1 MYKHVLS
8 LAALAAGLTG
18 VAVPADAQV
27 RRGHVVVG
35 RGTNGHGF
43 AQWRSASRQPGSA
56 TVSRGLQTSDGRGY
70 RHERSRDYAP
80 GHYSADR
87 STQFNNGRGATTV
100 RDANW
105 AEGSFNGSRTT
116 TFNNGNSVSRT
127 TSATN
132 NGDGTA
138 GYSSTIT
145 GPQGA
150 TRTVSGTVPRRP

>member
-1 MYKHVLS
+1 MYKQILS
-8 LAALAAGLTG
+8 LAALATG
-18 VAVPADAQV
+18 MLVAASPADAQV
-27 RRGHVVVG
+27 RRGHVAVA
-35 RGTNGHGF
+35 RGPAGG
-43 AQWRSASRQPGSA
+43 AVQWRSASRERGSA
-56 TVSRGLQTSDGRGY
+56 TIRRGLQTSNGRGY
-70 RHERSRDYAP
+70 RHERSRDYGP

-87 STQFNNGRGATTV
+87 STQFNNGRGATTA

-105 AEGSFNGSRTT
+105 GDGNFNGSRTT
-116 TFNNGNSVSRT
+116 TLNNGNSFGRT

-138 GYSSTIT
+138 SYSSTVT

>member
-1 MYKHVLS
+1 MYTHVLS
-8 LAALAAGLTG
+8 FAALAAAL
-18 VAVPADAQV
+18 VAAAGPADAQV
-27 RRGHVVVG
+27 RRGHVVAG
-35 RGTNGHGF
+35 RSAAGHGF

-56 TVSRGLQTSDGRGY
+56 TVRRGLQTSDGRGY
-70 RHERSRDYAP
+70 RHERSRDHGS

-87 STQFNNGRGATTV
+87 STQFNNGRGAATS

-105 AEGSFNGSRTT
+105 GDGSFNGSRTT
-116 TFNNGNSVSRT
+116 SLNNGNSFGRT

-138 GYSSTIT
+138 NYSSTLT

-150 TRTVSGTVPRRP
+150 TRTVSGTVPHRP